1 VNPTSVVDAEFLE
14 HLRAHPPAAAV
25 PQLAEASRRA
35 QLIRACIEIVPVMQ
49 ILAIPDAAASKL
61 ERRIQLRQS
70 AAIRL
75 RIRFLSFDNPA
86 QLTRQ
91 HCADASALLCRE
103 GPRALQKA
111 LVDLVKSS

>member
-1 VNPTSVVDAEFLE
+1 
-14 HLRAHPPAAAV
+14 
-25 PQLAEASRRA
+25 
-35 QLIRACIEIVPVMQ
+35 MQ

-111 LVDLVKSS
+111 LVDCQCDVLLHRLHPISRFHVKYVSDWVWTGPPPGGGGLSR

>member
-1 VNPTSVVDAEFLE
+1 
-14 HLRAHPPAAAV
+14 
-25 PQLAEASRRA
+25 
-35 QLIRACIEIVPVMQ
+35 MQ

-91 HCADASALLCRE
+91 YCADASALLCRE